1 MSGFLPPRRPTAFTL
16 IEMIVVITI
25 VLILVSVLAPV
36 ATSIQTSTRLTST
49 GQLIEAQLNLARTS
63 AIARNRVVEVRFYK
77 LPVRD
82 NTNSVEYCAM
92 QLYVRDEQ
100 NASTQAMTALQ
111 QFPSPMVLESNLQQF
126 APLLVG
132 STSTVTS
139 LPPSSNLPTVFPAYG
154 SAAWNYVGFA
164 YKTDGSTDLALT
176 ASGTDTWFCMAR
188 VLRDVPASG
197 QPPKNY
203 YIVQVDPVTGRT
215 TSFRP

>member
-1 MSGFLPPRRPTAFTL
+1 MSAFLSPRCQRAFTL

-36 ATSIQTSTRLTST
+36 ATNIQTSTRLTST

-63 AIARNRVVEVRFYK
+63 ALARNRVVEVRFYK
-77 LPVRD
+77 LPVQD
-82 NTNSVEYCAM
+82 NTASVEYCAM

-111 QFPSPMVLESNLQQF
+111 QFPSPMVLESNLEPF
-126 APLLVG
+126 APLLVD
-132 STSTVTS
+132 STSSVKGQATV
-139 LPPSSNLPTVFPAYG
+139 PAYG
-154 SAAWNYVGFA
+154 STLWNYVGFA

-176 ASGTDTWFCMAR
+176 ASPGANTWFCMAR

-203 YIVQVDPVTGRT
+203 YIVQVDPVTGRA